1 MTELYYLHKIT
12 PLMHLY
18 HSLLVVLD
26 SQLHKL
32 EEFSPFLQTLLLS
45 CLRISNSHLNK
56 DKKNIDTKCSL
67 STDFECNLSLTIH
80 LLFFEEI
87 WIGNQRTDV
96 PQYSDDQ
103 MLSV

>member
-45 CLRISNSHLNK
+45 CLRILNYHLNK
-56 DKKNIDTKCSL
+56 DKKILIQSV
-67 STDFECNLSLTIH
+67 LSLLTLNAI
-80 LLFFEEI
+80 
-87 WIGNQRTDV
+87 
-96 PQYSDDQ
+96 
-103 MLSV
+103 